1 MQRSNET
8 KAKAFRIE
16 FFLLFLF
23 FLIGGAGFFL
33 SLTSLDDSQPT
44 VNEIAAYPLEKE
56 PYLSRQ
62 EEIQANEW
70 LTFDINDYLI
80 TSDTEIITSTKA
92 KIKKYND
99 RMIGILFSEGGNY
112 EIIFRSK
119 ADKKII
125 FRELISF

>member
-44 VNEIAAYPLEKE
+44 VNEIEAFPLEKE

-62 EEIQANEW
+62 EEIQADEW
-70 LTFDINDYLI
+70 ITFDINDYLL

-119 ADKKII
+119 TDKKII
-125 FRELISF
+125 FREIISF

>member
-44 VNEIAAYPLEKE
+44 VNEIAAFPLEKE

-70 LTFDINDYLI
+70 ITFDINDYLL

-92 KIKKYND
+92 KIKMYND

>member
-8 KAKAFRIE
+8 KAKALRIE

-44 VNEIAAYPLEKE
+44 VNEIEAITLEKE

-62 EEIQANEW
+62 EEIESNLW
-70 LTFDINDYLI
+70 VTFDINDYQI
-80 TSDTEIITSTKA
+80 TKDTEIIASSKA
-92 KIKKYND
+92 KIKKYNE
-99 RMIGILFSEGGNY
+99 RMIGILFSEGGSF

-119 ADKKII
+119 RDKKII

>member
-33 SLTSLDDSQPT
+33 SLTSLDDSQPN
-44 VNEIAAYPLEKE
+44 VNEIEAFTLEKE

-62 EEIQANEW
+62 EEMQANEW
-70 LTFDINDYLI
+70 ITFDINEYLI

-125 FRELISF
+125 FREIISF

>member
-44 VNEIAAYPLEKE
+44 VNEIEAFPLENE

-70 LTFDINDYLI
+70 ITFDINDYLI
-80 TSDTEIITSTKA
+80 TSDTEIITSTKT

-99 RMIGILFSEGGNY
+99 RMIGLLFIEGGNY

-119 ADKKII
+119 TNKKII

>member
-44 VNEIAAYPLEKE
+44 VNEIAAFPLEKE

-70 LTFDINDYLI
+70 ITFDINDYLI

-99 RMIGILFSEGGNY
+99 RMIGLLFSEGGNY

>member
-44 VNEIAAYPLEKE
+44 VNEIEAFPLEKE

-70 LTFDINDYLI
+70 ITFDINDYLL

-99 RMIGILFSEGGNY
+99 RMIGILFSEGGNF

-119 ADKKII
+119 RDKKII

>member
-44 VNEIAAYPLEKE
+44 VNEIEAFPLEKE
-56 PYLSRQ
+56 LYLSRQ

-70 LTFDINDYLI
+70 ITFDINDYLI
-80 TSDTEIITSTKA
+80 TSDTEIITSTKT

-99 RMIGILFSEGGNY
+99 RMIGLLFSEGGNY

-119 ADKKII
+119 TNKKII

>member
-44 VNEIAAYPLEKE
+44 VNEIEAFPLEKE

-62 EEIQANEW
+62 EEIQDNEW
-70 LTFDINDYLI
+70 ITFDINDYLL

-119 ADKKII
+119 TDKKII
-125 FRELISF
+125 FREIISF

>member
-1 MQRSNET
+1 
-8 KAKAFRIE
+8 
-16 FFLLFLF
+16 LLFLF

-44 VNEIAAYPLEKE
+44 VNEIEAFPLEKE

-70 LTFDINDYLI
+70 ITFDINDYLL

>member
-44 VNEIAAYPLEKE
+44 VNEIAAFPLEKE

-70 LTFDINDYLI
+70 ITFDINDYLL

-112 EIIFRSK
+112 EITFRSK
-119 ADKKII
+119 TDKKII

>member
-44 VNEIAAYPLEKE
+44 VNEIAAFPLEKE

-70 LTFDINDYLI
+70 ITFDINDYLL

-125 FRELISF
+125 FRELITF

>member
-33 SLTSLDDSQPT
+33 SLTSLDDRQPT
-44 VNEIAAYPLEKE
+44 VNEIAAFPLEKE

-70 LTFDINDYLI
+70 ITFDINDYLL

>member
-44 VNEIAAYPLEKE
+44 VNEIEAFPLEKE

-70 LTFDINDYLI
+70 ITFDINDYLI
-80 TSDTEIITSTKA
+80 TSDTEIITSTQTKM
-92 KIKKYND
+92 KKYND
-99 RMIGILFSEGGNY
+99 RMIGILFSESGSY

-119 ADKKII
+119 KDKKII

>member
-70 LTFDINDYLI
+70 LTFDINDCLI

>member
-33 SLTSLDDSQPT
+33 SLTSLDESEPPLNRRETFT
-44 VNEIAAYPLEKE
+44 VEKE
-56 PYLSRQ
+56 PYLSKQ
-62 EEIQANEW
+62 EDIQSNEW
-70 LTFDINDYLI
+70 ITFDINNYQI
-80 TSDTEIITSTKA
+80 NSDTEIITSTQT

-119 ADKKII
+119 KEKKII

>member
-33 SLTSLDDSQPT
+33 SLTSLDDSQPI
-44 VNEIAAYPLEKE
+44 VNEIEAFTLEKE
-56 PYLSRQ
+56 PYLSRH
-62 EEIQANEW
+62 EKIQANEW
-70 LTFDINDYLI
+70 ITFDIYDYLI
-80 TSDTEIITSTKA
+80 TSDTEIITSTRA
-92 KIKKYND
+92 KIKKYNN
-99 RMIGILFSEGGNY
+99 RMIGILFSAEGDY

-119 ADKKII
+119 TDKKII

>member
-33 SLTSLDDSQPT
+33 SLTSLDDTQPT
-44 VNEIAAYPLEKE
+44 VNEIDVFTFEKE

-62 EEIQANEW
+62 EEIKVNEW
-70 LTFDINDYLI
+70 ITFDLNDYQI
-80 TSDTEIITSTKA
+80 TKDTEIITSTKA

-99 RMIGILFSEGGNY
+99 TMIGILFSERGNY

-119 ADKKII
+119 TDKKII

>member
-44 VNEIAAYPLEKE
+44 VNEIAAFPLEKE

-70 LTFDINDYLI
+70 ITFDINDYLI

-92 KIKKYND
+92 KIKMYND

-125 FRELISF
+125 FRELISV

>member
-44 VNEIAAYPLEKE
+44 VNEIEAFPLEKE

-70 LTFDINDYLI
+70 ITFDINDYQI
-80 TSDTEIITSTKA
+80 TKDTEIIASSKA
-92 KIKKYND
+92 KIKKYNE
-99 RMIGILFSEGGNY
+99 RMIGILFSEGGSF

-119 ADKKII
+119 RDKKII

>member
-23 FLIGGAGFFL
+23 FLIGGEGFFL
-33 SLTSLDDSQPT
+33 SLTSLDDSEPA
-44 VNEIAAYPLEKE
+44 VNPVETFTLEKE

-62 EEIQANEW
+62 EEIKSNKW
-70 LTFDINDYLI
+70 ITFDINEYLI
-80 TSDTEIITSTKA
+80 TSDTEIITSTQTKM
-92 KIKKYND
+92 KKYND

-119 ADKKII
+119 RDKKII

>member
-44 VNEIAAYPLEKE
+44 VNEIAAFPLEKE

-70 LTFDINDYLI
+70 ITFDINDYLL

-92 KIKKYND
+92 KIKMYND
-99 RMIGILFSEGGNY
+99 RMIGILFIEGGNY

>member
-44 VNEIAAYPLEKE
+44 VNEIEAFPLEKE

-70 LTFDINDYLI
+70 ITFDINDYLI
-80 TSDTEIITSTKA
+80 TSDIITSTKT

-99 RMIGILFSEGGNY
+99 RMIGLLFSEGGNY

-119 ADKKII
+119 TNKKII

>member
-44 VNEIAAYPLEKE
+44 VNEIAAFPLEKE

-70 LTFDINDYLI
+70 ITFDINDYLL

>member
-44 VNEIAAYPLEKE
+44 VNEIEAFPLEKE

-70 LTFDINDYLI
+70 ITFDTNDYLL

-99 RMIGILFSEGGNY
+99 RMIGILFSEGGNF

-119 ADKKII
+119 RDKKII

>member
-44 VNEIAAYPLEKE
+44 VNEIEAFPLEKE

-70 LTFDINDYLI
+70 ITFDINDYLL

-125 FRELISF
+125 FREIISF

>member
-8 KAKAFRIE
+8 KAKALRIE
-16 FFLLFLF
+16 FFLLFLC

-33 SLTSLDDSQPT
+33 SLTSLDDSEPT
-44 VNEIAAYPLEKE
+44 VYTIEKITLEKE

-62 EEIQANEW
+62 EEIRSNEW
-70 LTFDINDYLI
+70 ITFEINDYLM
-80 TSDTEIITSTKA
+80 TSDTENITSTKT

-99 RMIGILFSEGGNY
+99 RIIGILFSESGNY

-119 ADKKII
+119 KDKKII
-125 FRELISF
+125 LKELISF

>member
-44 VNEIAAYPLEKE
+44 VNEIAAFPLEKE

-70 LTFDINDYLI
+70 ITFEINDYLL

-92 KIKKYND
+92 KIKMYND

>member
-44 VNEIAAYPLEKE
+44 VNEIAAFPLEKE

-70 LTFDINDYLI
+70 ITFDINDYLI
-80 TSDTEIITSTKA
+80 TSDTEIITYTKT

-99 RMIGILFSEGGNY
+99 RMIGLLFSEGGNY

-119 ADKKII
+119 TNKKII

>member
-8 KAKAFRIE
+8 KAKAFRME
-16 FFLLFLF
+16 FFMLILF

-33 SLTSLDDSQPT
+33 SLTSLDDNQSN
-44 VNEIAAYPLEKE
+44 VNQTETFTLEKE

-62 EEIQANEW
+62 EEIKSNKW
-70 LTFDINDYLI
+70 ITFDINDYLI
-80 TSDTEIITSTKA
+80 TSDTEIITSTRA
-92 KIKKYND
+92 EIKKYND

-119 ADKKII
+119 KEKKII
-125 FRELISF
+125 FRELISL

>member
-70 LTFDINDYLI
+70 ITFDINDYLL

>member
-8 KAKAFRIE
+8 KAKAFRIG

-44 VNEIAAYPLEKE
+44 VNEIAAFPLEKE

-70 LTFDINDYLI
+70 ITFDINDYLL

>member
-1 MQRSNET
+1 MQRANET

-33 SLTSLDDSQPT
+33 SLTSLDDTQST
-44 VNEIAAYPLEKE
+44 VNEIDVFTFEKE

-62 EEIQANEW
+62 EEIQSNEW
-70 LTFDINDYLI
+70 ITFDLNDYQI
-80 TSDTEIITSTKA
+80 TKDTEIITSTKA

-99 RMIGILFSEGGNY
+99 RMIGILFSERGNY

-119 ADKKII
+119 TDKKII

>member
-33 SLTSLDDSQPT
+33 SLTSLDASEPA
-44 VNEIAAYPLEKE
+44 VNQMETFTLERE

-70 LTFDINDYLI
+70 ITFDLNDYQI
-80 TSDTEIITSTKA
+80 TKDTEIITSTKA

-99 RMIGILFSEGGNY
+99 TMIGILFSERGNY

-119 ADKKII
+119 KDKKII